1 MSAKEIAIGYFEDN
15 PNQKEDVIKAYYAWH
30 IPHFRIESDAHH
42 FPGVLRASKCEWC
55 GRTREDVRHDNLP
68 AACQRRPDVP
78 DVVGVIMEE
87 ERKAFHLLQSA
98 PLQVHRVVSKHGMTG
113 ESLAIL
119 HHTHGYDPE
128 TVACIVDV
136 PADCMVDYEAAMKVE
151 RERSRD
157 SLKREQIMAQ
167 I

>member
-1 MSAKEIAIGYFEDN
+1 
-15 PNQKEDVIKAYYAWH
+15 
-30 IPHFRIESDAHH
+30 
-42 FPGVLRASKCEWC
+42 
-55 GRTREDVRHDNLP
+55 
-68 AACQRRPDVP
+68 VP
-78 DVVGVIMEE
+78 DIVGVIMEE

-98 PLQVHRVVSKHGMTG
+98 PLQVHRVISRVGVTG

-128 TVACIVDV
+128 TVACIIDV
-136 PADCMVDYEAAMKVE
+136 PGDCITEYHAAMDAE

-157 SLKREQIMAQ
+157 SLKREQVMAR